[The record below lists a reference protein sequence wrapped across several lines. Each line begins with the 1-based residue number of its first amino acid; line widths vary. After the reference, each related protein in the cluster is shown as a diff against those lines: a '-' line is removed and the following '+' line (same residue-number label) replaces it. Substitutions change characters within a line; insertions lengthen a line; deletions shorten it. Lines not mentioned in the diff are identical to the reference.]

1 MSVLA
6 RETSSLAITAILSVI
21 VPTPQKIDCRLNSM
35 GWLRRTGSRHSGG
48 ITHHCENLLIITSPL
63 LD

>member
-21 VPTPQKIDCRLNSM
+21 VPTRQKIDCRLNGM
-35 GWLRRTGSRHSGG
+35 GRLRRTGSRHSGG
-48 ITHHCENLLIITSPL
+48 ITHHCEYLLIITSPL